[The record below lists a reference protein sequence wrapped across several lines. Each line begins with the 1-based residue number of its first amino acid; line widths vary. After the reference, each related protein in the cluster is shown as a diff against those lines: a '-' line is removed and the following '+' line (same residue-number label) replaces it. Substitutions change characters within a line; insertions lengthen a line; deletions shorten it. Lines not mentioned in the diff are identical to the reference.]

1 MDASTHDSDT
11 DYDDDLPDFSTPE
24 WVAKFDNAQFHPGE
38 PIDLQS
44 VRVTHYPDGITVVS
58 CKMLPDRGGAVGAD
72 AEIPPTGPDKG

>member
-44 VRVTHYPDGITVVS
+44 VRVTHYPD
-58 CKMLPDRGGAVGAD
+58 
-72 AEIPPTGPDKG
+72 